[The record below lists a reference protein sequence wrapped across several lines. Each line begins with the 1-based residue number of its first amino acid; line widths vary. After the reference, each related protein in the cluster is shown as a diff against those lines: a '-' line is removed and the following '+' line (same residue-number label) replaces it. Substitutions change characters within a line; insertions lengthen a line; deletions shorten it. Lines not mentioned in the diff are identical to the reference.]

1 MQYPAFRD
9 QVWPIGSGMVESANK
24 NVVEARLKGPG
35 MHWERS
41 HVNPMLALRAAI
53 CNERWQEMWRQ
64 ALTHHRKW
72 QALLRS
78 ARANPGV
85 PASLACAED
94 SSRASPS
101 APSAPMSEHPSPPP
115 PETETSQPN
124 PCRLPRRHTR
134 QIAQQR
140 VNWSQHTSSDANAD
154 VCLCGMPLVRFRG
167 HRPKRYCSD
176 RCRQRAYRKRQATLF
191 SSRPLASQ
199 LKPEAQRK
207 QRHPRSR
214 QLFVRR
220 DAQTCP
226 CGTPLVRQRG
236 HRPREYCSERC
247 RQRAHRERHLQA
259 ESLPHWSKATSS
271 NASSICSS
279 ISEAPVHT

>member
-9 QVWPIGSGMVESANK
+9 QGWPIGSGMVESANK
-24 NVVEARLKGPG
+24 NVVEARLKGSG

-41 HVNPMLALRAAI
+41 HVNPLLALRAAI
-53 CNERWQEMWRQ
+53 CNERWQEIWQQ
-64 ALTHHRKW
+64 AITH
-72 QALLRS
+72 
-78 ARANPGV
+78 
-85 PASLACAED
+85 
-94 SSRASPS
+94 
-101 APSAPMSEHPSPPP
+101 
-115 PETETSQPN
+115 
-124 PCRLPRRHTR
+124 
-134 QIAQQR
+134 QR
-140 VNWSQHTSSDANAD
+140 GNCSQHTSSAANAD
-154 VCLCGMPLVRFRG
+154 VCLCGTPLVRFRG

-176 RCRQRAYRKRQATLF
+176 RCRQRAHRKRQATRC
-191 SSRPLASQ
+191 SARPLPSQ

-207 QRHPRSR
+207 QRHPRSQ
-214 QLFVRR
+214 QLFVKR

-236 HRPREYCSERC
+236 HRPREYCSDRC

-279 ISEAPVHT
+279 ISEAPVHTE